1 MFDGNFRKGVDRV
14 ITPVGAWINK
24 WLHINANFLTLLGLS
39 LSVGCMV
46 FVARGSFYIGFAFFV
61 CTGLSDLLDGPVAK
75 AAGSTSIRGSFF
87 DSLADRI
94 TDALILLGMS
104 WHILKNTSQS
114 ETLVFLPIVIL
125 ILIQILSYQR
135 AKAESLSIQAK
146 GGALMERAER
156 FIVMGFGILFNAWL
170 IQTLW
175 VLLGLVILTNL
186 QRFIKIM
193 RGVKNSPQ
201 NLNPSPQPES

>member
-14 ITPVGAWINK
+14 IEPIGIWIHK
-24 WLHINANFLTLLGLS
+24 WLRINANFLTLLGLG
-39 LSVGCMV
+39 LSVGCMI
-46 FVARGSFYIGFAFFV
+46 FVARGSFYIGLAFFV
-61 CTGLSDLLDGPVAK
+61 CTGLADLLDGPVAK

-94 TDALILLGMS
+94 TDALILLGMA
-104 WHILKNTSQS
+104 WHILKNTDQS
-114 ETLVFLPIVIL
+114 ETLVFLPIIIL
-125 ILIQILSYQR
+125 VLIQILSYQR
-135 AKAESLSIQAK
+135 AKAESLNIQAR

-156 FIVMGFGILFNAWL
+156 FIVMGFGILFNDWL

-175 VLLGLVILTNL
+175 VLLGLVALTNL

-193 RGVKNSPQ
+193 RGVINS
-201 NLNPSPQPES
+201 SES